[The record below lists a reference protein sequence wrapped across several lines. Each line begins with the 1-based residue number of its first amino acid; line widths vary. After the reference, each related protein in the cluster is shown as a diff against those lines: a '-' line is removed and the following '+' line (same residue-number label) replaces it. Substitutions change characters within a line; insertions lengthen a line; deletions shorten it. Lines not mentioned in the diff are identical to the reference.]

1 MHFFDAAPHQS
12 GGVDRTGIG
21 CGFYVQGKMTEH
33 RGKSVRITAVHDIDV
48 KVKATRALQESELK
62 FKTLYNSSRDAIM
75 MLTPETGFFAGNDAT
90 IEIFGCKD
98 EFEFISQEPAS
109 LSPEYQPDGTLS
121 SIKAQ
126 QMMETAI
133 EKGSNY
139 FEWKHKRMDG
149 TEFFATVLLTKMKL
163 NKKEVLQATVRD
175 INNQK
180 LAEEE
185 LMNHRN
191 HLEEL
196 VQQRTK
202 ELEDINIQLKEA
214 KNKAE
219 KSDKLKSAFL
229 ANMSHEIRTPMNAI
243 IGFSELLKESGNPLE
258 KQNEYIDI
266 IVSKGNLLLNIIN
279 DIIDISKV
287 EANELELHKSSCNI
301 DNIMDELYLT
311 FQKTKQQ
318 AKKSHIHLNIVRPQ
332 SKKDIIVF
340 SDPYRIKQILTNL
353 VHNAIKF
360 THEGSVEI
368 SYYINHDKSGKEL
381 KFCVK
386 DTGIGIP
393 GDKLEIVYN
402 RFQQVDNSST

>member
-1 MHFFDAAPHQS
+1 
-12 GGVDRTGIG
+12 
-21 CGFYVQGKMTEH
+21 
-33 RGKSVRITAVHDIDV
+33 
-48 KVKATRALQESELK
+48 
-62 FKTLYNSSRDAIM
+62 
-75 MLTPETGFFAGNDAT
+75 
-90 IEIFGCKD
+90 
-98 EFEFISQEPAS
+98 
-109 LSPEYQPDGTLS
+109 
-121 SIKAQ
+121 
-126 QMMETAI
+126 METQA
-133 EKGSNY
+133 
-139 FEWKHKRMDG
+139 DG
-149 TEFFATVLLTKMKL
+149 WFRVL

-332 SKKDIIVF
+332 SKKDIIV
-340 SDPYRIKQILTNL
+340 
-353 VHNAIKF
+353 H
-360 THEGSVEI
+360 
-368 SYYINHDKSGKEL
+368 
-381 KFCVK
+381 
-386 DTGIGIP
+386 
-393 GDKLEIVYN
+393 
-402 RFQQVDNSST
+402 